1 MKNPYSKIVVAVALC
16 ACVVFAIQS
25 CTKLAT
31 LLNFDLSMQTESVN
45 ITIPV
50 VTDTTGVFSVQPGT
64 ASFNV
69 DSFIRA
75 STNNQLG
82 AANITSVKLSSVL
95 LALNNATASSNFQ
108 NFESCYASFYSNTN
122 TTPYSISI
130 TGNPDVYAT
139 TLSLPADTST
149 ELETYIGNEFT
160 YSIAGQLRRPTTIPL
175 NCTVTFTFSVKVQG

>member
-1 MKNPYSKIVVAVALC
+1 MKSPYSKILIAA
-16 ACVVFAIQS
+16 AICVCIAFTIQS
-25 CTKLAT
+25 CTKVAT
-31 LLNFDLSMQTESVN
+31 LLNFDLSMQTASVN
-45 ITIPV
+45 ISIPV
-50 VTDTTGVFSVQPGT
+50 VTDLTGVFSVEPST
-64 ASFNV
+64 AGYNV

-95 LALNNATASSNFQ
+95 LALRNATDNSNFQ

-122 TTPYSISI
+122 STPYSTSV

-139 TLSLPADTST
+139 TLSLPADTAT
-149 ELETYIGNEFT
+149 ELKTYIGDEFT
-160 YSIAGQLRRPTTIPL
+160 YRIAGQLREPTNIPL